1 MMLHIRQATANDA
14 EALARLTT
22 QLGYPSQSEE
32 ITRRLRDLP
41 PERSG
46 IFVAVIDNKVLGW
59 VHVNLL
65 SRLQVSNAAEIA
77 GLVVDEKSRSKAIG
91 RALLKAAEAWAIE
104 KDCSTMYVRT
114 NVVRHGAH
122 VFYRHLGYQQV
133 KTSLTFTKS
142 LGQQE

>member
-1 MMLHIRQATANDA
+1 
-14 EALARLTT
+14 
-22 QLGYPSQSEE
+22 
-32 ITRRLRDLP
+32 
-41 PERSG
+41 
-46 IFVAVIDNKVLGW
+46 
-59 VHVNLL
+59 VNLL

-122 VFYRHLGYQQV
+122 VFYRQLGYQQV